1 MGVELEAG
9 AALEAEAGAGLEAG
23 AGPSEEAAPPA
34 ATCPAD
40 EDAPCATRRF
50 FFFGA
55 ERGVDGNGMSAT
67 GVALIMA

>member
-23 AGPSEEAAPPA
+23 AGPSDEAAPPA

-40 EDAPCATRRF
+40 EDVLCATRRF

-55 ERGVDGNGMSAT
+55 ERGVDGNAMSAT

>member
-9 AALEAEAGAGLEAG
+9 AALEAEAGAGFQAG
-23 AGPSEEAAPPA
+23 AGPSDEAAPPA
-34 ATCPAD
+34 ATFPAD
-40 EDAPCATRRF
+40 EDAPCATRR
-50 FFFGA
+50 FFGA